1 MCSPQVMTGIGQ
13 VFSQRGGFGGGSPYG
28 GFGGGSPYGG
38 FGGGSPYGGFGGGS
52 PYGGFGGGSPYG
64 GFSNNMQFGRNNMPY
79 QPAPTAS
86 ESLIGGV
93 SSGPRANPYSVHTA
107 QRTSMA
113 PPANPYQDYGQGL
126 TREQFKQ
133 EYLSRGGMLPGSPIF
148 AEQQI
153 DNAFSQYQQGNV
165 QQGGMQV
172 GPTPNQPPNPY
183 AGMSTGQLQQMNAQ
197 RQLNFGMPQP
207 SAVNQANLAG
217 ANRASTS
224 QQTPLAAPATNPF
237 GSVFAAGSQALTGG
251 GR

>member
-13 VFSQRGGFGGGSPYG
+13 VFSQRGGFG
-28 GFGGGSPYGG
+28 
-38 FGGGSPYGGFGGGS
+38 GGGS

-64 GFSNNMQFGRNNMPY
+64 GFSNNMQFGRSNMPY

-86 ESLIGGV
+86 ESLMGGV

-172 GPTPNQPPNPY
+172 GPTPNQPPNP
-183 AGMSTGQLQQMNAQ
+183 
-197 RQLNFGMPQP
+197 QP

-237 GSVFAAGSQALTGG
+237 GSVFAAGSQALTRGG
-251 GR
+251 Q